1 MVVVARFSFPHEA
14 HIAKA
19 SLDSAGID
27 SYIAD
32 EHTVN
37 TQWLYSDAMGGVRLM
52 VAEEDLDAATQI
64 LNGDFS
70 ASLENDA
77 VVGKSQD
84 TCPNCG
90 SRDLSAH
97 TKGKRP
103 AFLVFILLGFPLFF
117 YKHGYKC
124 NHCGA
129 FSEHLV
135 PKTHSE

>member
-1 MVVVARFSFPHEA
+1 MIVVARFSFPHEA

-19 SLDSAGID
+19 SLESAGIE

-37 TQWLYSDAMGGVRLM
+37 TQWLYSNAIGGVRLM
-52 VAEEDLDAATQI
+52 VAEADADDATQI
-64 LNGDFS
+64 LNSNFS
-70 ASLENDA
+70 ESVEHGVIADN
-77 VVGKSQD
+77 SQD
-84 TCPNCG
+84 VCPNCG
-90 SRDLSAH
+90 SKDLSAH

-124 NHCGA
+124 NQCGE
-129 FSEHLV
+129 FSETL
-135 PKTHSE
+135 